1 MKIYISV
8 VSHGHENLIM
18 RLGFLAK
25 LAKYESVVVIVKT
38 NKACGNGDFKEYC
51 HANSMVCLDE
61 NHGLGFGANNNF
73 VFGYCLKIGMDVEHD
88 LFCVINP
95 DVMIDEINTQRLLE
109 YVKSKSFDAIAI
121 NLYRDISMSVYD
133 NSIRTFPS
141 AYDFVSS
148 FLFKVNKTIID
159 KSVITDPTV
168 VDWAAGSFILFRSRV
183 YADLSGFDE
192 KYFMYCED
200 IDICLRLKHLGYSL
214 VYEPSIVAVHLAE
227 HANRHLLSKHFLW
240 HVKSCIR
247 FLTVSCV
254 SNARKDT
261 TA

>member
-1 MKIYISV
+1 MNIFFSV
-8 VSHGHENLIM
+8 VSHGHESLIM

-25 LAKYESVVVIVKT
+25 LAQYESVAVIVKT
-38 NKACGNGDFKEYC
+38 NKACSDSNFKAYC
-51 HANSMVCLDE
+51 CANDIICLDE
-61 NHGLGFGANNNF
+61 NYGLGFGANNNF
-73 VFGYCLKIGMDVEHD
+73 VFGYCLENGMDVEHD

-95 DVMIDEINTQRLLE
+95 DVMIDEFNTQRLLG

-148 FLFKVNKTIID
+148 FLFKANKTIID
-159 KSVITDPTV
+159 KSVIIDPTV

-200 IDICLRLKHLGYSL
+200 IDICYRLSRLNYFLTFVPWVIG
-214 VYEPSIVAVHLAE
+214 VHLAE
-227 HANRHLLSKHFLW
+227 HANRSILSMHFYWHL
-240 HVKSCIR
+240 KSICR
-247 FLTVSCV
+247 YLYVR
-254 SNARKDT
+254 ARPKG
-261 TA
+261 